1 VTVHLDQKAITGHHV
16 RRVITETRT
25 NQVAVT
31 VHLDQKAI
39 TGHHVRRAIID
50 HRVRMIRTAAMDRRN
65 KL

>member
-1 VTVHLDQKAITGHHV
+1 
-16 RRVITETRT
+16 VITETRT
-25 NQVAVT
+25 NQAAVT